1 MVVLEL
7 RSNLDI
13 AALILWGIWDITSLC
28 HDCITPSGCQNARN
42 SMILTKPIIISPS
55 LWLTPMMTVQMTPRK
70 VAACVIISNLF
81 IDAEKWWSIAK
92 FRMLKDEEG
101 KPYTSFKV
109 QRFLDIREVLKLN
122 EAALDMAELLLNLM
136 AQDLNCIRMRSRFSG
151 QVIYGL
157 LNLADDVLNMLM
169 IIIIEWV
176 TKTINMIVADLMPH
190 VESPLNEW
198 NWYEARYVYRKLPHH
213 SGV

>member
-1 MVVLEL
+1 
-7 RSNLDI
+7 
-13 AALILWGIWDITSLC
+13 
-28 HDCITPSGCQNARN
+28 
-42 SMILTKPIIISPS
+42 
-55 LWLTPMMTVQMTPRK
+55 
-70 VAACVIISNLF
+70 
-81 IDAEKWWSIAK
+81 
-92 FRMLKDEEG
+92 MLKDEEG

-122 EAALDMAELLLNLM
+122 EVALDMAELLLNLM
-136 AQDLNCIRMRSRFSG
+136 AQDLNCIRTRSRFSG

-176 TKTINMIVADLMPH
+176 TKTINTIVADLMPH

-198 NWYEARYVYRKLPHH
+198 N
-213 SGV
+213 